1 MTRGWRKGGTPDP
14 DPTDAEIRTA
24 IGYYAIAHPD
34 TAPAYVAHARI
45 LIAANAGRAPAIS
58 DPIAWAEWAL
68 ERRDDIPA
76 DTYYAL
82 VGPWARV
89 MGRVH
94 PDDVD
99 PDGTPNLNLPEHDAW
114 RRFPYR
120 SAT

>member
-1 MTRGWRKGGTPDP
+1 MTRAWRKGGTPDP

-24 IGYYAIAHPD
+24 IGFLAVTD
-34 TAPAYVAHARI
+34 PAYMTHARI
-45 LIAANAGRAPAIS
+45 LIAANANRVPAIS
-58 DPIAWAEWAL
+58 DPIGWAEWAL

-82 VGPWARV
+82 TGPFARV